1 MEQLSRDELLVLARE
16 QQQFILR
23 LNAELTTLR
32 EQVDQ
37 LKKEAARQAAPF
49 RRPETKKVPSEK
61 RKRPGRKAGHP
72 GVNRRVPEH
81 IDETVT
87 VPLAGC
93 PQCHGPVQ
101 DVAERVQYV
110 EEIPAVRP
118 TVAKII
124 TYTGYCPC
132 CGDVESIHPLQTGRG
147 SYASAVH
154 LGPRATALAA
164 LLNKHHGVTMRKTC
178 RILKDGFGLT
188 LSPGGLSQMLD
199 RMADRCDADYQQ
211 LFQDVRAGP
220 AAYVDETSWW
230 VGGPGQWLHVFA
242 NASTTL
248 YRVEPSRGS
257 EVVNQTLTSDYPGVL
272 VSDCLNI
279 YDCGTPIARKHKCI
293 GHHQKKIR
301 EQLDSPGLDD
311 PTYLQKWKKLFELVC
326 ALTSVKAILP
336 PERLAAAYENFT
348 RQADLL
354 LAQSVTQDQDCR
366 IQNRLA
372 KQRDYLFTCLTD
384 PAVEA
389 TNNRAERALRPAVI
403 ARKVSCGNKTERGKT
418 TFERLASLTTTFL
431 QRGKD
436 ILAHFTGRATL
447 MGAKT

>member
-1 MEQLSRDELLVLARE
+1 LAAENRQLRDQL
-16 QQQFILR
+16 
-23 LNAELTTLR
+23 
-32 EQVDQ
+32 EQVQ
-37 LKKEAARQAAPF
+37 REAARQAAPF
-49 RRPETKKVPSEK
+49 RRPENKKVPSEE

-72 GVNRRVPEH
+72 GVNRRTPEH
-81 IDETVT
+81 IDQTVT
-87 VPLAGC
+87 VPLGGC
-93 PQCHGPVQ
+93 PQCHGALQ

-110 EEIPAVRP
+110 EEIPVVRP
-118 TVAKII
+118 TVTKII
-124 TYTGYCPC
+124 TYTGHCPC
-132 CGDVESIHPLQTGRG
+132 CGNVESTHPLQTGRG

-154 LGPRATALAA
+154 LGPRAIALAA

-178 RILKDGFGLT
+178 RILKDGFGLM
-188 LSPGGLSQMLD
+188 LSPGGLSQALD
-199 RMADRCDADYQQ
+199 RLADRCDADYQQ
-211 LFQDVRAGP
+211 LLQDVRAGP

-242 NASTTL
+242 NADTTL
-248 YRVEPSRGS
+248 YRVESSRGS
-257 EVVNQTLTSDYPGVL
+257 EVVNETLTPDYQGVL

-279 YDCGTPIARKHKCI
+279 YDKGTPIARKHKCI

-301 EQLDSPGLDD
+301 EQLNSPGLSDS
-311 PTYLQKWKKLFELVC
+311 TYLQKWKKLFELVC
-326 ALTSVKAILP
+326 TLTSVKASLP
-336 PERLAAAYENFT
+336 PERLMAAHANFT
-348 RQADLL
+348 ARADAL
-354 LAQSVTQDQDCR
+354 LAQPLTQEQDCH

-418 TFERLASLTTTFL
+418 TWERLASLTTTFL

-436 ILAHFTGRATL
+436 ILAFFTGRATI
-447 MGAKT
+447 AVTETER